1 MRIPNED
8 VLARGVAERLVADEM
23 PVTADLDEMALAKLV
38 VGAFETV
45 EFEKATSKL
54 RGGQEINVRR
64 LVLTSSWEV
73 DPDGTGK

>member
-45 EFEKATSKL
+45 EFEKATSK
-54 RGGQEINVRR
+54 
-64 LVLTSSWEV
+64 
-73 DPDGTGK
+73 